1 MSVDSYCMLLD
12 FSESK
17 SEEIVIGVFVGLIV
31 LAYVR
36 FVWFYQDGESLREE
50 MNKAVQHN
58 LIIVQLRKC
67 LVQ

>member
-1 MSVDSYCMLLD
+1 MMFD
-12 FSESK
+12 FSATE

-58 LIIVQLRKC
+58 LIIVRLRKC
-67 LVQ
+67 LVR

>member
-1 MSVDSYCMLLD
+1 MISMLLD
-12 FSESK
+12 ISVPV
-17 SEEIVIGVFVGLIV
+17 SEEIVIGILVGLIV

>member
-17 SEEIVIGVFVGLIV
+17 SEEIVSDVLVRLIV

-58 LIIVQLRKC
+58 LIIVRLRKC
-67 LVQ
+67 LVR